1 MIAEKEIIS
10 KVKDRLLKSE
20 AKKYLLKIIL
30 FGSHAKGEATKDSDI
45 DLLVVRRNGKEVEER
60 LNEALYNILLDTGAP
75 IEILLSSI
83 EEILWPDNYFIYN
96 ILSYGKEVFSM
107 DKETL
112 KKEASTGLLE
122 LSKEYLTSAED
133 TAESGHWR
141 LAVDAA
147 YNAVELIAKALLL
160 KKMDDLPGSHGGIV
174 NKFGELYVKTGEVPN
189 SIGRS
194 LHNALQ
200 LRNRARYRWEIKIDK
215 NEYEEVHSLAKELTK
230 IAEEFLSC

>member
-1 MIAEKEIIS
+1 MIAEKEIIL
-10 KVKDRLLKSE
+10 KVKERLLKSK
-20 AKKYLLKIIL
+20 AKQYLLKIIL

-45 DLLVVRRNGKEVEER
+45 DLLLVRRNGKEVEEII
-60 LNEALYNILLDTGAP
+60 NAALYNILLDTGAP
-75 IEILLSSI
+75 IEVLISPI

-112 KKEASTGLLE
+112 KKEALIGLME
-122 LSKEYLTSAED
+122 LSNEYLISAED

-160 KKMDDLPGSHGGIV
+160 KKLDDLPGSHGGIV
-174 NKFGELYVKTGEVPN
+174 NKFGELYVKTKEVPN
-189 SIGRS
+189 SVGRS

-200 LRNRARYRWEIKIDK
+200 LRNRARYRWEIKIGK
-215 NEYEEVHSLAKELTK
+215 NEYGEVHSLVKEITK
-230 IAEEFLSC
+230 IAEEFLNT